1 MPHEPCLLPPHDHLP
16 PHALATRTRP
26 CHTTHACCCG
36 GAGMVVW
43 EGSWVLIEALR
54 DPEHWLG
61 ARLAGKRVVELGAG
75 TGARRIVHLSGK
87 AS

>member
-1 MPHEPCLLPPHDHLP
+1 MPPRTPAAD
-16 PHALATRTRP
+16 ATP
-26 CHTTHACCCG
+26 HACCCG
-36 GAGMVVW
+36 GAGLVGG

-75 TGARRIVHLSGK
+75 TGARRIVR
-87 AS
+87 ARRI

>member
-1 MPHEPCLLPPHDHLP
+1 
-16 PHALATRTRP
+16 
-26 CHTTHACCCG
+26 
-36 GAGMVVW
+36 MVVW